1 LQSGKTTSIKNGVKF
16 WSLEK
21 DAFLAMKTPKKL
33 SDVDDVKFVVN
44 YDFPQCSEDYVH
56 RIGRTGRK
64 GNSGTAYTFFTQKN
78 MKNAGDLIQIL
89 SEANQVVNPR
99 LYELEIQSRQFKGKS
114 YGGGGRGKNS
124 GGRGGRW

>member
-1 LQSGKTTSIKNGVKF
+1 MANTIVVTM
-16 WSLEK
+16 E
-21 DAFLAMKTPKKL
+21 
-33 SDVDDVKFVVN
+33 DVDDVKFVVN
-44 YDFPQCSEDYVH
+44 YDFPQCTEDYVH

-78 MKNAGDLIQIL
+78 MKSAGELIQIL

-99 LYELEIQSRQFKGKS
+99 LYELEIQSKQFKGKS
-114 YGGGGRGKNS
+114 YGGGRGKNG